1 MTNGEKY
8 VWEYKDGNQ
17 NGQGTYTVSSGS
29 KYVGEHKDGKKNG
42 QGTMTL
48 SDGRMFVG
56 EYKDDKPWHG
66 TGYNKNGEIVV
77 RFVNG
82 VYQ

>member
-1 MTNGEKY
+1 MG
-8 VWEYKDGNQ
+8 EYKDGNP
-17 NGQGTYTVSSGS
+17 NGQGTYTWSSGS
-29 KYVGEHKDGKKNG
+29 KYVGEQKDGKKNG
-42 QGTMTL
+42 QGTMTF

-66 TGYNKNGEIVV
+66 TGYNKIGEIVV